1 MIGETSFLV
10 SKKQQQQQQKNK
22 IKKPKKKK
30 QKKAK
35 AKTIKHFLWNYS
47 QMKNTTDTNMM
58 FP

>member
-1 MIGETSFLV
+1 MIGETSFVV
-10 SKKQQQQQQKNK
+10 SKKQQQQQKK
-22 IKKPKKKK
+22 IKSKNQNKNK

-35 AKTIKHFLWNYS
+35 AKTIKHVLWNYS